1 MRRLSAI
8 VTLAVGLGAIDG
20 AALGAERVT
29 ILYDA
34 FGKSSALTTDWGF
47 AALVEAG
54 GKRILFD
61 TGNDAAVLERNLAVA
76 GIDLTSV
83 DSVVISHRHSDH
95 VAGLAHVLRTIP
107 NVPVYVPLE
116 SFGVFGGLLPP
127 DFYRTVEALPREM
140 RYFGGMRR
148 SDVRTGSLWPQA
160 TFVAVDETT
169 EIAPGVFLLP
179 TVSEVPGTRE
189 LREIS
194 LAVKT
199 PKGLLLVVGCSHA
212 GVERILET
220 AGKVD
225 SHLHLLLGG
234 LHLVKASDAQ
244 SAAIA
249 AALKDRWKVEYVA
262 PGHCTGEPTF
272 AALRTR
278 FGDHYLYAGVGTVLT
293 VP

>member
-1 MRRLSAI
+1 MRRLWAI
-8 VTLAVGLGAIDG
+8 LTVAVGLCAMDR
-20 AALGAERVT
+20 AAFGAERVT

-47 AALVEAG
+47 AALVETG

-61 TGNDAAVLERNLAVA
+61 TGNDAAILERNLAAA
-76 GIDLTSV
+76 GIDLTRV
-83 DSVVISHRHSDH
+83 DAVVISHRHSDH
-95 VAGLAHVLRTIP
+95 VAGLGHVLRIIP

-116 SFGVFGGLLPP
+116 PFGVFGGLLPP
-127 DFYRTVEALPREM
+127 DFYRTAEALPGEM
-140 RYFGGMRR
+140 RYFGGVRR
-148 SDVRTGSLWPQA
+148 TDVRTGSLWPQA
-160 TFVAVDETT
+160 TFVAVDQTK

-194 LAVKT
+194 LAVRT

-212 GVERILET
+212 GIERILET
-220 AGKVD
+220 AARVD
-225 SHLHLLLGG
+225 SHLRLLLGG
-234 LHLVKASDAQ
+234 LHLVKASDAEG
-244 SAAIA
+244 AAIA
-249 AALKDRWKVEYVA
+249 AALKDKWKVEYVA

-272 AALRTR
+272 AALRR
-278 FGDHYLYAGVGTVLT
+278 RLGGQYLYAGVGTVVT